1 MAAPRLEGASYQTV
15 LHPASQLPNPGPQ
28 SQGRTAHSIKTYVM
42 FAGTRDQLLALG
54 PSYWAARYFQ
64 KQLRHF
70 LDHSRTSLIFIHII
84 ASVSFASTSYQ
95 EIKRN
100 RSLADKVSELEPI
113 MHSTKTPLPSK
124 ISLVLVFPINF
135 LSFQISHYTM
145 QSFLYQ
151 PH

>member
-1 MAAPRLEGASYQTV
+1 
-15 LHPASQLPNPGPQ
+15 
-28 SQGRTAHSIKTYVM
+28 M

-54 PSYWAARYFQ
+54 PSYWAARYI
-64 KQLRHF
+64 KKI
-70 LDHSRTSLIFIHII
+70 TLIFIHII
-84 ASVSFASTSYQ
+84 VSVSFASTSYQ